1 MANVRVDLR
10 NRDAQSLTE
19 DKFSSVNVESRGSSA
34 LTSAPREA
42 RATSVDGGTGKT
54 PKDGA
59 PGSGGDGK
67 ASGSKKKETPQKK
80 DVKKPSSKHA
90 PKKFSDEVRSSIRT
104 GTRIATKT

>member
-42 RATSVDGGTGKT
+42 QGRPPRMVLPVAEAMARLQAVRRR
-54 PKDGA
+54 
-59 PGSGGDGK
+59 
-67 ASGSKKKETPQKK
+67 
-80 DVKKPSSKHA
+80 KPL
-90 PKKFSDEVRSSIRT
+90 RRRT
-104 GTRIATKT
+104 